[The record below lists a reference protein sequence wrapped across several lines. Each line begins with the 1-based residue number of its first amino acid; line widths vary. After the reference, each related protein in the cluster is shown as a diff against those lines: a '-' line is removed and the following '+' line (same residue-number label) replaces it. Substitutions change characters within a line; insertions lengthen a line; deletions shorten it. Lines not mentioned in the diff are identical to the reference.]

1 MKGVLGFT
9 KKASPRAGDIK
20 KMVLSLKKLALLALC
35 IPCGTQAATNWQV
48 LKVGAGGAVR
58 GINIAPDGTTVVR
71 TDTNGAY
78 LYNGSSWTQLAT
90 YSSMPNNLVAAQT
103 PGFGAGVYEIQVAP
117 SNTNIMYMALN
128 GYVLKSTN
136 KGTTWTNT
144 GFTQLDSYGSD
155 GGLNP
160 NDNYGAGQRMAIDP
174 NNPNIVYLGTQ
185 AQGLF
190 VTTNGGTSW
199 STVSGVPAGTPTPTQ
214 GVVGILFY
222 ANGPVVGGV
231 TQTIYASSNGHGVYA
246 STNGGTSWTLT
257 SGGPTA
263 VEYAAIDASG
273 NYYAVPTNETT
284 LWKYSSGAWVNT
296 NPPTDNNTIQTVAV
310 NPLQANEVVI
320 GSSAGY
326 LAVSYNGGS
335 TWSTYFNTV
344 ITLVST
350 DIPWLVTANGTS
362 GAGVFT
368 DLLGLAFSATTNGQ
382 LIMAAGT
389 GTWTT
394 NIPASGFTL
403 NTPLT
408 YTDFSVGIEQL
419 VALQILVPP
428 VTGSSPIL
436 CSWDRPFFKI
446 SNLSSYPSTY
456 GPVNSTTPIKCGTID
471 YASSNPSFVVGIA
484 DVGNS
489 EESGYSTDGGAT
501 WTNFASAPPNVPGTC
516 QGGTIAASTPQ
527 NIIWAPAGKCNPYYT
542 TNQGATW
549 TRITLPG
556 VSSYSGFDFTY
567 ILRQR
572 SATADRVN
580 ANTFYLYYGGYGVF
594 STNNGGATWT
604 NVYNGN
610 NGYIGSPAFSGYNST
625 IMSVPGNAGHLFY
638 TGGAQNGSTASTPV
652 NEPFYRSINGGATW
666 TVVPGVLDV
675 TTFGF
680 GAAAAGQSYPAIY
693 IVGYVNNVF
702 GIWQSVNNA
711 QSWTSIGTYPTGA
724 LDLIGTISGD
734 PNNYGAV
741 YVGFSGGG
749 YAYLPAGTAA
759 QSIPM
764 APANLIVH

>member
-1 MKGVLGFT
+1 
-9 KKASPRAGDIK
+9 
-20 KMVLSLKKLALLALC
+20 MVLSLKKLALLALC
-35 IPCGTQAATNWQV
+35 IPCGAQAANNWQV

-78 LYNGSSWTQLAT
+78 LYNGSSWTQLST
-90 YSSMPNNLVAAQT
+90 YSSMPSDLVAAQT
-103 PGFGAGVYEIQVAP
+103 PGFGAGVYEVQVAL
-117 SNTNIMYMALN
+117 SNTNIMYMVLN
-128 GYVLKSTN
+128 GYVFRSNN
-136 KGTTWTNT
+136 KGSTWTKT
-144 GFTQLDSYGSD
+144 GFSQLDSYGSD

-160 NDNYGAGQRMAIDP
+160 NDSYGAGQRMAIDP
-174 NNPNIVYLGTQ
+174 QNPNIVYVGTQ
-185 AQGLF
+185 TQGLF
-190 VTTNGGTSW
+190 VTTNGGASW
-199 STVSGVPAGTPTPTQ
+199 SSVRGVPAATPVGSTQ

-222 ANGPVVGGV
+222 ANGSLVSGV
-231 TQTIYASSNGHGVYA
+231 TQTIYASSNGNGVYV
-246 STNGGTSWTLT
+246 STNGGTTWNKT
-257 SGGPTA
+257 SGGPTG
-263 VEYAAIDASG
+263 VEYAAIDSSG
-273 NYYAVPTNETT
+273 NYYAIQVGGTALYKYSAGSWINTNAPTNNNE
-284 LWKYSSGAWVNT
+284 LQVVAI
-296 NPPTDNNTIQTVAV
+296 NPFNS
-310 NPLQANEVVI
+310 NEIVI
-320 GSSAGY
+320 GASQGI

-335 TWSTYFNTV
+335 TWPPYYDTNV
-344 ITLVST
+344 TLVST
-350 DIPWLVTANGTS
+350 DIPWLTQANGKS
-362 GAGVFT
+362 GPSIFI
-368 DLLGLAFSATTNGQ
+368 DLLGMAFSPITNGQ
-382 LIMAAGT
+382 LILAAGT
-389 GTWTT
+389 GTWST
-394 NIPASGFTL
+394 NIPASGFTV

-446 SNLSSYPSTY
+446 SNLSTYPSTY
-456 GPVNSTTPIKCGTID
+456 GPVNSTTPIKCGSID
-471 YASSNPSFVVGIA
+471 YASSNPGFVVGIA

-501 WTNFASAPPNVPGTC
+501 WTNFASAPPNTPGIC

-527 NIIWAPAGKCNPYYT
+527 NIIWAPADRCNPYYT

-549 TRITLPG
+549 TPITLPG
-556 VSSYSGFDFTY
+556 VSNYGGFDFTY
-567 ILRQR
+567 YLRQR
-572 SATADRVN
+572 SVTADRVN
-580 ANTFYLYYGGYGVF
+580 ANTFYLYYGGHGVF
-594 STNNGGATWT
+594 STKNGGATWT

-625 IMSVPGNAGHLFY
+625 IMSVPGYAGQLFY
-638 TGGAQNGSTASTPV
+638 TGGAQNGSTATTPV
-652 NEPFYRSINGGATW
+652 NEPFYRSTNGGATW
-666 TVVPGVLDV
+666 TVVPNVLAV

-702 GIWQSVNNA
+702 GIWQSVDNA
-711 QSWTSIGTYPTGA
+711 QSWTNIGTYPTGA

-749 YAYLPAGTAA
+749 GGYAYLPAGTSA